1 MGGLSKHMMH
11 PYDDVMMPINN
22 LCDIIEKSIMGELV
36 FTEKLDGYNI
46 HASFVDG
53 KARFFRNGKDI
64 QTNGMTIEELKYKYN
79 GSPKQLGVFTDAAEK
94 ISLFFKDLD
103 EDLIHDNCIVT
114 FNCEC
119 IFGDLSAPT
128 NIMPYTSQDNKVYLH
143 NIWEWNKDTGEVV
156 KIHNIDK
163 TSLNT
168 YFYNKIS
175 YALRKNQNIIS
186 LTPTIPY
193 RCISPERHYDE
204 YYVELFTSML
214 LEIVGD
220 SVSLYDFYKNEFA
233 KFIIQ
238 YKHPH
243 GEMLYDNIDGFNG
256 LFDDLFERL
265 FLNNTS
271 IGKKY
276 LAQTYNLAKEEIN
289 GLLNDNNIKTFIRQ
303 TKSKIEDV
311 FRAIGDYILEN
322 CTFYINYNCR
332 YLVGDLI
339 MNRVNNIL
347 AYKNPDDKAFEYYN
361 RLSGNNMRINA
372 LEGVTF
378 EYNNNLYKWT
388 GSFSLINKLIWS

>member
-64 QTNGMTIEELKYKYN
+64 PTNGMTIEELKYKYN

-220 SVSLYDFYKNEFA
+220 SVSLYDFYKNEFE
-233 KFIIQ
+233 KFIRQ

-243 GEMLYDNIDGFNG
+243 GEMLYGNIDGFNG
-256 LFDDLFERL
+256 LFERL
-265 FLNNTS
+265 FFNNTS

-276 LAQTYNLAKEEIN
+276 LAQTYNLTKEEIN

-322 CTFYINYNCR
+322 CTFYINYDCR

-347 AYKNPDDKAFEYYN
+347 ANKNPDDKAFEYYN

>member
-143 NIWEWNKDTGEVV
+143 NI
-156 KIHNIDK
+156 
-163 TSLNT
+163 
-168 YFYNKIS
+168 
-175 YALRKNQNIIS
+175 
-186 LTPTIPY
+186 
-193 RCISPERHYDE
+193 
-204 YYVELFTSML
+204 
-214 LEIVGD
+214 
-220 SVSLYDFYKNEFA
+220 
-233 KFIIQ
+233 
-238 YKHPH
+238 
-243 GEMLYDNIDGFNG
+243 
-256 LFDDLFERL
+256 
-265 FLNNTS
+265 
-271 IGKKY
+271 
-276 LAQTYNLAKEEIN
+276 
-289 GLLNDNNIKTFIRQ
+289 
-303 TKSKIEDV
+303 
-311 FRAIGDYILEN
+311 
-322 CTFYINYNCR
+322 
-332 YLVGDLI
+332 
-339 MNRVNNIL
+339 
-347 AYKNPDDKAFEYYN
+347 
-361 RLSGNNMRINA
+361 
-372 LEGVTF
+372 
-378 EYNNNLYKWT
+378 
-388 GSFSLINKLIWS
+388 

>member
-79 GSPKQLGVFTDAAEK
+79 GSPKQLSIFTDAAEK

-103 EDLIHDNCIVT
+103 EDLIHGNCIVT

-119 IFGDLSAPT
+119 IFGDLSTPT

-233 KFIIQ
+233 KFIRQ

-256 LFDDLFERL
+256 LFDDIFERL
-265 FLNNTS
+265 FFNNTS

-322 CTFYINYNCR
+322 CTFYINYDCR

-347 AYKNPDDKAFEYYN
+347 ANKNPDDKAFEYYN

>member
-53 KARFFRNGKDI
+53 KARFFRNSKDI

-119 IFGDLSAPT
+119 IFGDLSTPT

-233 KFIIQ
+233 KFIRQ

-265 FLNNTS
+265 FFNNTS
-271 IGKKY
+271 IGKKD

-347 AYKNPDDKAFEYYN
+347 ANKNPDDKAFEYYN